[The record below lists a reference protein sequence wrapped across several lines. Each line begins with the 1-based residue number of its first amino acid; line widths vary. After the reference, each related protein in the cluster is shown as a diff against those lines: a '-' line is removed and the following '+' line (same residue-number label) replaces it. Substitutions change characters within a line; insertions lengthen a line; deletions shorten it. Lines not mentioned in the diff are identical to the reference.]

1 MEAVQAPLS
10 HDRAHTLLAGFA
22 QRKVLVVGDLFADE
36 YTTGEVAR
44 ISREAPVLIL
54 HHTSSTVFPGGAA
67 NTAANLGSLGL
78 KVDIAGVVGMDL
90 MAQPLKE
97 ALQERGVNTDLVLP
111 CDDRPTTTKTRISA
125 GSKQSVTQQIVRV
138 DRERKGPLPE
148 TVHKALLNKLAAAMP
163 NYDAVLLSDYG
174 YGVLGESEIA
184 EILRLAKQHGV
195 LVTVDSQGDLSRFP
209 GAKVLTPNQP
219 EAEAEAGFLIRDEAS
234 LQAAG
239 LTLLAKSG
247 AEAVLITR
255 GGAGMALFERD
266 KAVVTIPAYNRSE
279 VFDVTGAGDTVVGTL
294 TAALAAGASL
304 PEAMVLANVA
314 ASIVVRR
321 FGTSVTTTDEI
332 KDTLPVVPLMVGA

>member
-1 MEAVQAPLS
+1 MDAKSAPLS
-10 HDRAHTLLAGFA
+10 MERAKAILAGFA
-22 QRKVLVVGDLFADE
+22 TRKVLVVGDLFADE

-54 HHTSSTVFPGGAA
+54 HHRSSTIFPGGAA
-67 NTAANLGSLGL
+67 NAAANLGALGL
-78 KVDIAGVVGMDL
+78 AVDMAGVVGEDL
-90 MAQPLKE
+90 MAEPLKG
-97 ALQERGVNTDLVLP
+97 ALNERGVNTDLVLA
-111 CDDRPTTTKTRISA
+111 CGDRPTTTKTRISA

-138 DRERKGPLPE
+138 DREKKGPLPE
-148 TVHKALLNKLAAAMP
+148 AVRERLLARVAEAMP
-163 NYDAVLLSDYG
+163 HYDAVLLSDYG
-174 YGVLGESEIA
+174 YGVLGGTEIA
-184 EILRLAKQHGV
+184 ELLRLAEQHGV
-195 LVTVDSQGDLSRFP
+195 LVTVDSQGDLGRFP

-219 EAEAEAGFLIRDEAS
+219 EAEAEAGFLIRDEDS

-239 LTLLAKSG
+239 LALLAKSR

-255 GGAGMALFERD
+255 GAAGMALFERG
-266 KAVVTIPAYNRSE
+266 KPCVTIPAYNRSE

-321 FGTSVTTTDEI
+321 FGTSVTSPQEI
-332 KDTLPVVPLMVGA
+332 AETLPVVPLLVEA